1 MHMNH
6 MNPVEQVGFMGVL
19 DKSHWTP
26 LPSPL
31 ALVCRLPNFTYLTQ
45 MVLKPSPLC
54 CALNNDEVNKDLTV
68 FYAGSYENEDPLRKR
83 RPPTNTKTPYEN
95 EDTLLK
101 QVQKRLVL
109 PLWKKIMF
117 MRHTTKT
124 KILRFRNYR
133 FMLFL
138 S

>member
-31 ALVCRLPNFTYLTQ
+31 ALVFRLPNFNYLTQ
-45 MVLKPSPLC
+45 MVWKPSPLC

-83 RPPTNTKTPYEN
+83 RPPTKTKTPYEN
-95 EDTLLK
+95 EDPSR
-101 QVQKRLVL
+101 KR
-109 PLWKKIMF
+109 
-117 MRHTTKT
+117 RHITKT
-124 KILRFRNYR
+124 SSKEVGTTFVEKDYVHETHYENEDPS
-133 FMLFL
+133 F

>member
-19 DKSHWTP
+19 DKSYWTP

-31 ALVCRLPNFTYLTQ
+31 ALVFHLPNFTYLTQ
-45 MVLKPSPLC
+45 MVWKPSPLC

-68 FYAGSYENEDPLRKR
+68 FHAGSYENEDPLRKR
-83 RPPTNTKTPYEN
+83 RPPYEN
-95 EDTLLK
+95 ED
-101 QVQKRLVL
+101 
-109 PLWKKIMF
+109 PSF
-117 MRHTTKT
+117 
-124 KILRFRNYR
+124 
-133 FMLFL
+133 